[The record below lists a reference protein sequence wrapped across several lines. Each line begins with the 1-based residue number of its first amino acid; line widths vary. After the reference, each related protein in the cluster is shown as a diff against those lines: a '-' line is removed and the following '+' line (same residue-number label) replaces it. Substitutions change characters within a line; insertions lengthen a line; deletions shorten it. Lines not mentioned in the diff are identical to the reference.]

1 MAPRTQR
8 ARIPPMWKAGLR
20 RGRERDTM
28 TEYIATHPGYL
39 EDLLRMDRQ
48 LAAWG
53 VVPMSMERVKQ
64 PFDYERR

>member
-1 MAPRTQR
+1 MVPRTQR
-8 ARIPPMWKAGLR
+8 TRIPPMWRGGLR

-53 VVPMSMERVKQ
+53 FVPMSMKGVKQ